1 METKGPNPIH
11 FSEMQRL
18 MDTAYQRR
26 QTLNIK
32 AFRSD
37 GNRVEYRGWIIH
49 HQYWRIFRQMHAR
62 LIHDRDG
69 MRYGDALEYLQVDRV
84 YSTELPRMFMSG
96 MTGLYFMVYND
107 EPIDL
112 SYDAAEWTE

>member
-1 METKGPNPIH
+1 METKWPNPIH

-49 HQYWRIFRQMHAR
+49 HQYWRGGYVR
-62 LIHDRDG
+62 LVNPVNREIRLVPEVFIYEING
-69 MRYGDALEYLQVDRV
+69 RKVYL
-84 YSTELPRMFMSG
+84 
-96 MTGLYFMVYND
+96 
-107 EPIDL
+107 
-112 SYDAAEWTE
+112 

>member
-49 HQYWRIFRQMHAR
+49 HQYWRGGYVRLVNPVNRQIR
-62 LIHDRDG
+62 LV
-69 MRYGDALEYLQVDRV
+69 LEVFIYEINGRKVYL
-84 YSTELPRMFMSG
+84 
-96 MTGLYFMVYND
+96 
-107 EPIDL
+107 
-112 SYDAAEWTE
+112 

>member
-49 HQYWRIFRQMHAR
+49 HQYRKGGYVR
-62 LIHDRDG
+62 LVNPVNREIRLVPEVFIYEING
-69 MRYGDALEYLQVDRV
+69 RKVYL
-84 YSTELPRMFMSG
+84 
-96 MTGLYFMVYND
+96 
-107 EPIDL
+107 
-112 SYDAAEWTE
+112 

>member
-49 HQYWRIFRQMHAR
+49 HQYWRGGYVRLVNPVSRQIR
-62 LIHDRDG
+62 LVPEVFIYEING
-69 MRYGDALEYLQVDRV
+69 MKVYL
-84 YSTELPRMFMSG
+84 
-96 MTGLYFMVYND
+96 
-107 EPIDL
+107 
-112 SYDAAEWTE
+112 

>member
-26 QTLNIK
+26 QALNIK

-49 HQYWRIFRQMHAR
+49 HQYWRGGYVR
-62 LIHDRDG
+62 LVNPVNREIRLVPEVFIYEING
-69 MRYGDALEYLQVDRV
+69 RKVYL
-84 YSTELPRMFMSG
+84 
-96 MTGLYFMVYND
+96 
-107 EPIDL
+107 
-112 SYDAAEWTE
+112 

>member
-1 METKGPNPIH
+1 METKGLNPIH

-49 HQYWRIFRQMHAR
+49 HQYWRGGYVRLVNPVNRQIR
-62 LIHDRDG
+62 LVPEVFIYEING
-69 MRYGDALEYLQVDRV
+69 MKVYL
-84 YSTELPRMFMSG
+84 
-96 MTGLYFMVYND
+96 
-107 EPIDL
+107 
-112 SYDAAEWTE
+112 

>member
-49 HQYWRIFRQMHAR
+49 HQYWRGGYVKLVNPVNREIR
-62 LIHDRDG
+62 LVPEVFIYEINGRKV
-69 MRYGDALEYLQVDRV
+69 YL
-84 YSTELPRMFMSG
+84 
-96 MTGLYFMVYND
+96 
-107 EPIDL
+107 
-112 SYDAAEWTE
+112 

>member
-49 HQYWRIFRQMHAR
+49 HQYWKGGYVR
-62 LIHDRDG
+62 LVNPVNREIRLVPEVFVYEING
-69 MRYGDALEYLQVDRV
+69 MKVYL
-84 YSTELPRMFMSG
+84 
-96 MTGLYFMVYND
+96 
-107 EPIDL
+107 
-112 SYDAAEWTE
+112 

>member
-32 AFRSD
+32 DFRSD

-49 HQYWRIFRQMHAR
+49 HQYWRGGYVRLVNPVNRQIR
-62 LIHDRDG
+62 LVPEVFIYEING
-69 MRYGDALEYLQVDRV
+69 MKVYL
-84 YSTELPRMFMSG
+84 
-96 MTGLYFMVYND
+96 
-107 EPIDL
+107 
-112 SYDAAEWTE
+112 

>member
-49 HQYWRIFRQMHAR
+49 HQYWRGGYVR
-62 LIHDRDG
+62 LVNPVNREIRLVPEAFIYEING
-69 MRYGDALEYLQVDRV
+69 RKVYL
-84 YSTELPRMFMSG
+84 
-96 MTGLYFMVYND
+96 
-107 EPIDL
+107 
-112 SYDAAEWTE
+112 

>member
-11 FSEMQRL
+11 FSEMQRV

-49 HQYWRIFRQMHAR
+49 HQYWRGGYVR
-62 LIHDRDG
+62 LVNPVNREIRLVPEVFIYEING
-69 MRYGDALEYLQVDRV
+69 RKVYL
-84 YSTELPRMFMSG
+84 
-96 MTGLYFMVYND
+96 
-107 EPIDL
+107 
-112 SYDAAEWTE
+112 

>member
-1 METKGPNPIH
+1 
-11 FSEMQRL
+11 MQRL

-49 HQYWRIFRQMHAR
+49 HQYWRGGYVRLVNPVNRQIR
-62 LIHDRDG
+62 LVPEVFIYEING
-69 MRYGDALEYLQVDRV
+69 MKVYL
-84 YSTELPRMFMSG
+84 
-96 MTGLYFMVYND
+96 
-107 EPIDL
+107 
-112 SYDAAEWTE
+112 

>member
-32 AFRSD
+32 TFRSD

-49 HQYWRIFRQMHAR
+49 HQYWRGGYVR
-62 LIHDRDG
+62 LVNPVNREIRLVPEVFIYEING
-69 MRYGDALEYLQVDRV
+69 RKVYL
-84 YSTELPRMFMSG
+84 
-96 MTGLYFMVYND
+96 
-107 EPIDL
+107 
-112 SYDAAEWTE
+112 

>member
-1 METKGPNPIH
+1 MEIKGPNPIH

-49 HQYWRIFRQMHAR
+49 HQYWRGGYVRLVNPVNRQIR
-62 LIHDRDG
+62 LVPEVFIYEING
-69 MRYGDALEYLQVDRV
+69 MKVYL
-84 YSTELPRMFMSG
+84 
-96 MTGLYFMVYND
+96 
-107 EPIDL
+107 
-112 SYDAAEWTE
+112 

>member
-37 GNRVEYRGWIIH
+37 GNRVEYRGWFIH
-49 HQYWRIFRQMHAR
+49 HQYWKGGYVR
-62 LIHDRDG
+62 LVNPVNREIRLVPEVFIYEING
-69 MRYGDALEYLQVDRV
+69 RKVYL
-84 YSTELPRMFMSG
+84 
-96 MTGLYFMVYND
+96 
-107 EPIDL
+107 
-112 SYDAAEWTE
+112 

>member
-49 HQYWRIFRQMHAR
+49 HQYWKGGYVR
-62 LIHDRDG
+62 LVNPVNREIRLVPEVFIYEING
-69 MRYGDALEYLQVDRV
+69 KKVYL
-84 YSTELPRMFMSG
+84 
-96 MTGLYFMVYND
+96 
-107 EPIDL
+107 
-112 SYDAAEWTE
+112 

>member
-49 HQYWRIFRQMHAR
+49 HQYWRGGYVRLVNPVNRQIR
-62 LIHDRDG
+62 LVPEVFFYEINGRKV
-69 MRYGDALEYLQVDRV
+69 YL
-84 YSTELPRMFMSG
+84 
-96 MTGLYFMVYND
+96 
-107 EPIDL
+107 
-112 SYDAAEWTE
+112 

>member
-49 HQYWRIFRQMHAR
+49 HQYWRGGYVRLMNPVNRQIR
-62 LIHDRDG
+62 LVPEVFIYEINGRKV
-69 MRYGDALEYLQVDRV
+69 YL
-84 YSTELPRMFMSG
+84 
-96 MTGLYFMVYND
+96 
-107 EPIDL
+107 
-112 SYDAAEWTE
+112 

>member
-32 AFRSD
+32 AFRPD

-49 HQYWRIFRQMHAR
+49 HQYWRGGYVRLVNPVNRQIR
-62 LIHDRDG
+62 LVPEVFIYEING
-69 MRYGDALEYLQVDRV
+69 MKVYL
-84 YSTELPRMFMSG
+84 
-96 MTGLYFMVYND
+96 
-107 EPIDL
+107 
-112 SYDAAEWTE
+112 

>member
-49 HQYWRIFRQMHAR
+49 HQYWRGGYVRLVNPVNRQIR
-62 LIHDRDG
+62 LVPEVFIYEING
-69 MRYGDALEYLQVDRV
+69 MKVYLWVTR
-84 YSTELPRMFMSG
+84 S
-96 MTGLYFMVYND
+96 
-107 EPIDL
+107 
-112 SYDAAEWTE
+112 

>member
-37 GNRVEYRGWIIH
+37 GNRVDYRGWIIH
-49 HQYWRIFRQMHAR
+49 HQYWRGGYVR
-62 LIHDRDG
+62 LVNPVNREIRLVPEVFIYEING
-69 MRYGDALEYLQVDRV
+69 RKVYL
-84 YSTELPRMFMSG
+84 
-96 MTGLYFMVYND
+96 
-107 EPIDL
+107 
-112 SYDAAEWTE
+112 

>member
-49 HQYWRIFRQMHAR
+49 HQSWRGGYVRLVNPVNRQIR
-62 LIHDRDG
+62 LVPEVFIYEING
-69 MRYGDALEYLQVDRV
+69 MKVYL
-84 YSTELPRMFMSG
+84 
-96 MTGLYFMVYND
+96 
-107 EPIDL
+107 
-112 SYDAAEWTE
+112 

>member
-49 HQYWRIFRQMHAR
+49 HQYWRGGYVRLVNPVNRQIR
-62 LIHDRDG
+62 LVPKVFIYEING
-69 MRYGDALEYLQVDRV
+69 MKVYL
-84 YSTELPRMFMSG
+84 
-96 MTGLYFMVYND
+96 
-107 EPIDL
+107 
-112 SYDAAEWTE
+112 

>member
-18 MDTAYQRR
+18 TDTAYQRR

-49 HQYWRIFRQMHAR
+49 HQYWRGGYVRLVNPVNRQIR
-62 LIHDRDG
+62 LVPEVFIYEING
-69 MRYGDALEYLQVDRV
+69 MKVYL
-84 YSTELPRMFMSG
+84 
-96 MTGLYFMVYND
+96 
-107 EPIDL
+107 
-112 SYDAAEWTE
+112 

>member
-49 HQYWRIFRQMHAR
+49 HQYWRGGYVRLVNPVNRQIR
-62 LIHDRDG
+62 LVPEVFIYEING
-69 MRYGDALEYLQVDRV
+69 MKLYL
-84 YSTELPRMFMSG
+84 
-96 MTGLYFMVYND
+96 
-107 EPIDL
+107 
-112 SYDAAEWTE
+112 

>member
-49 HQYWRIFRQMHAR
+49 HQYWRGGYVRSVNPVNRQIR
-62 LIHDRDG
+62 LVPEVFIYEING
-69 MRYGDALEYLQVDRV
+69 MKVYL
-84 YSTELPRMFMSG
+84 
-96 MTGLYFMVYND
+96 
-107 EPIDL
+107 
-112 SYDAAEWTE
+112 

>member
-49 HQYWRIFRQMHAR
+49 HQYWSGGYVRLVNPVNRQIR
-62 LIHDRDG
+62 LVPEVFIYEING
-69 MRYGDALEYLQVDRV
+69 MKVYL
-84 YSTELPRMFMSG
+84 
-96 MTGLYFMVYND
+96 
-107 EPIDL
+107 
-112 SYDAAEWTE
+112 

>member
-18 MDTAYQRR
+18 MDTAYQR
-26 QTLNIK
+26 
-32 AFRSD
+32 
-37 GNRVEYRGWIIH
+37 
-49 HQYWRIFRQMHAR
+49 RQMHAR

>member
-1 METKGPNPIH
+1 MQTKGPNPIH

-18 MDTAYQRR
+18 MDTAYLRR

-49 HQYWRIFRQMHAR
+49 HQYWRGGYVRLVNPVNRQIR
-62 LIHDRDG
+62 LVPEVFIYEING
-69 MRYGDALEYLQVDRV
+69 MKVYL
-84 YSTELPRMFMSG
+84 
-96 MTGLYFMVYND
+96 
-107 EPIDL
+107 
-112 SYDAAEWTE
+112 

>member
-49 HQYWRIFRQMHAR
+49 HQYWRGGYVRLVNPVNRQIR
-62 LIHDRDG
+62 LVPEVFIYEINGRKV
-69 MRYGDALEYLQVDRV
+69 YL
-84 YSTELPRMFMSG
+84 
-96 MTGLYFMVYND
+96 
-107 EPIDL
+107 
-112 SYDAAEWTE
+112 

>member
-18 MDTAYQRR
+18 MDTAYQHR

-49 HQYWRIFRQMHAR
+49 HQYWRGGYVRLVNPVNRQIR
-62 LIHDRDG
+62 LVPEVFIYEING
-69 MRYGDALEYLQVDRV
+69 MKVYL
-84 YSTELPRMFMSG
+84 
-96 MTGLYFMVYND
+96 
-107 EPIDL
+107 
-112 SYDAAEWTE
+112 

>member
-49 HQYWRIFRQMHAR
+49 HQYWRGGYVR
-62 LIHDRDG
+62 LVNPVNKEIRLVPEVFIYEING
-69 MRYGDALEYLQVDRV
+69 RKVYL
-84 YSTELPRMFMSG
+84 
-96 MTGLYFMVYND
+96 
-107 EPIDL
+107 
-112 SYDAAEWTE
+112 

>member
-37 GNRVEYRGWIIH
+37 GNRVGYRGWIIH
-49 HQYWRIFRQMHAR
+49 HQYWRGGYVRLVNPVNRQIR
-62 LIHDRDG
+62 LVPEVFIYEING
-69 MRYGDALEYLQVDRV
+69 MKVYL
-84 YSTELPRMFMSG
+84 
-96 MTGLYFMVYND
+96 
-107 EPIDL
+107 
-112 SYDAAEWTE
+112 

>member
-49 HQYWRIFRQMHAR
+49 HQYWRGGYVRLVNPVNRQIR
-62 LIHDRDG
+62 LVPEVFVYEING
-69 MRYGDALEYLQVDRV
+69 MKVYL
-84 YSTELPRMFMSG
+84 
-96 MTGLYFMVYND
+96 
-107 EPIDL
+107 
-112 SYDAAEWTE
+112 

>member
-1 METKGPNPIH
+1 
-11 FSEMQRL
+11 MQRL

-49 HQYWRIFRQMHAR
+49 HQYWRGGYVR
-62 LIHDRDG
+62 LVNPVNREIRLVPEVFIYEING
-69 MRYGDALEYLQVDRV
+69 RKVYL
-84 YSTELPRMFMSG
+84 
-96 MTGLYFMVYND
+96 
-107 EPIDL
+107 
-112 SYDAAEWTE
+112 

>member
-1 METKGPNPIH
+1 METKWPNPIH

-32 AFRSD
+32 AFQSD

-49 HQYWRIFRQMHAR
+49 HQYWRGGYVR
-62 LIHDRDG
+62 LVNPVNREIRLVPEVFIYEING
-69 MRYGDALEYLQVDRV
+69 RKVYL
-84 YSTELPRMFMSG
+84 
-96 MTGLYFMVYND
+96 
-107 EPIDL
+107 
-112 SYDAAEWTE
+112 

>member
-49 HQYWRIFRQMHAR
+49 HQYWRGGYVRLVNPMNRQIR
-62 LIHDRDG
+62 LVPEVFIYEINGRKV
-69 MRYGDALEYLQVDRV
+69 YL
-84 YSTELPRMFMSG
+84 
-96 MTGLYFMVYND
+96 
-107 EPIDL
+107 
-112 SYDAAEWTE
+112 